1 MIGGVLG
8 GIGLLALL
16 TGCAFTTDHIV
27 ITYTP
32 DQNVAKIQGAEAVN
46 LKIEF
51 IDARTTKNQV
61 GSKKNGYGME
71 TAPIVA
77 TNDMAILF
85 SDVIQTELKSR
96 GFIIGNGPV
105 QVIIE
110 LTKFYCD
117 FKVGMWSGSA
127 VAEVSM
133 SVQVKKPDGNI
144 GFVKTIT
151 GNGMRK
157 GCQLASGKNAKAA
170 LDQAMKD
177 AVLKLVNDKDFL
189 AALFLAAKK

>member
-1 MIGGVLG
+1 MACYSLTEKVVCNSQQQEETVMKPPWGTELRIGGVLG

-110 LTKFYCD
+110 LLQVPSLVQKEILE
-117 FKVGMWSGSA
+117 KV
-127 VAEVSM
+127 
-133 SVQVKKPDGNI
+133 
-144 GFVKTIT
+144 
-151 GNGMRK
+151 R
-157 GCQLASGKNAKAA
+157 L
-170 LDQAMKD
+170 
-177 AVLKLVNDKDFL
+177 
-189 AALFLAAKK
+189 